1 MKKTFSTLLALV
13 ILLSSFN
20 FNLSAHYC
28 GQQLVDLALFGDAE
42 ICQMAKE
49 KACESEEMTCCTD
62 RDIIIDGEDYVSSKD
77 LSKQEIKKIEV
88 LITSLEYPIEL
99 LVSSEFST
107 ETEENYDP
115 PLIEREI
122 PILIQSFLL

>member
-1 MKKTFSTLLALV
+1 
-13 ILLSSFN
+13 
-20 FNLSAHYC
+20 
-28 GQQLVDLALFGDAE
+28 
-42 ICQMAKE
+42 
-49 KACESEEMTCCTD
+49 
-62 RDIIIDGEDYVSSKD
+62 
-77 LSKQEIKKIEV
+77 
-88 LITSLEYPIEL
+88 LEYPIEL